1 MAPGTLPSRRAKIAR
16 DQYFDL
22 LRRRNTP
29 VDIGAEILAPIGTM
43 MNSDI
48 AGLTHL
54 RYDGRPTD
62 SSAYFWPDPTIALVG
77 ERMTR
82 ASLMHP
88 LVRFYLAT
96 GNLDVLEAGEVC
108 GGRARWRATPSF
120 AIVREVFGITEDLTI
135 PLSMRGGTLSAL
147 VLGRSGHAYSARERE
162 VAQWVQLT
170 TQLLDSQLLVPS
182 NNAIGV
188 SQGRSS
194 AVPPAMSHTL
204 TGRELEVLDQM
215 ASGRTRYAAARQ
227 LGISARTLDRHLDNI
242 YRKLGVSSLVAAL
255 AAASGPATDVQDG
268 GLLHMPGGHLT

>member
-1 MAPGTLPSRRAKIAR
+1 MAPGILLSKRAKIAR

-22 LRRRNTP
+22 LRQRNTP
-29 VDIGAEILAPIGTM
+29 DDDVGAEILEPIGTL

-82 ASLMHP
+82 ESLMHP
-88 LVRFYLAT
+88 VVRFYLTT
-96 GNLDVLEAGEVC
+96 GNLDVLEASDVC
-108 GGRARWRATPSF
+108 GGRACWRATPSF
-120 AIVREVFGITEDLTI
+120 AIIREEFGITEDLTI
-135 PLSMRGGTLSAL
+135 PLAVRDGVLSAI
-147 VLGRSGHAYSARERE
+147 VLGRSGHPYSARERD

-170 TQLLDSQLLVPS
+170 TQLLDSQLHLRSTILMSQARISAAPS
-182 NNAIGV
+182 ARPHI
-188 SQGRSS
+188 
-194 AVPPAMSHTL
+194 L
-204 TGRELEVLDQM
+204 TERELGVMDQM
-215 ASGRTRYAAARQ
+215 ASGRTRHAAARQ

-255 AAASGPATDVQDG
+255 AATRPATDVQEG
-268 GLLHMPGGHLT
+268 EATFPSHLK